1 MPGSTDGLLS
11 PGPTRPPK
19 RPGPFASDSM
29 KKILRTA
36 AVLFSLV
43 ASVCHAAPA
52 SPVSSIIVMP
62 WDLNQN
68 KNLPSEL
75 KAQGVSH
82 ATVYLNWSDI
92 ESRKGQYDFAHYHRY
107 VDAIVQGGLS
117 LLLVIDMGG
126 RPYKDETGQ
135 IVPNLSTVP
144 RWIVAAHP
152 DMAMRNFSGEAS
164 WQPDFADPAVRK
176 YADPFIAQTVEHFS
190 KRYPGKVLGYAI
202 GLQEEHEI
210 KYGQMG
216 YQWRDYKDSTQQAF
230 AKKYNAKQPVIN
242 YNNNIAAGVPKAE
255 PLLHAHKEFRE
266 ARLQEATC
274 AYANVI
280 RSKGAEAIG
289 YFAETFTSHDA
300 IYATGIVEK
309 LAPCIDI
316 AVIDFNFYDGYGL
329 VADSDVLPTL
339 ANYMGSLG
347 YKKVMV
353 GAYAER
359 WEAAKKTQE
368 LMPVIRRSIAQS
380 LSQAHVIGYE
390 IGGFQHQANGGALAS
405 LEMVKLN
412 ASTPKPL
419 PATSGK
425 PVGQIKIGILGS
437 TTNFH
442 VWHGERSAGRNPH
455 RDALFASYKILS
467 QEPGM
472 DVHIIGEKNLL
483 QDDPI
488 IQQLDAILVPHQA
501 AMPQSIK
508 AKLTTYWKNGGAL
521 IQDMRLGEFDENG
534 KPTFD
539 WMHELFGIANVEWK
553 KRGGI
558 FLIDGKVYRLKTSK
572 TLYTSYA
579 SITPRAGYTL
589 VATELLQKEQ
599 GIMVKGERTLAF
611 GFMPQL
617 VEDETRDVWR
627 KLFVREINKTVKSG
641 SSASK

>member
-1 MPGSTDGLLS
+1 
-11 PGPTRPPK
+11 
-19 RPGPFASDSM
+19 M
-29 KKILRTA
+29 KKILRIA
-36 AVLFSLV
+36 AVLVSLV
-43 ASVCHAAPA
+43 ALASQAAPPPPA
-52 SPVSSIIVMP
+52 PVSSIIVMP

-68 KNLPSEL
+68 QNLPREL
-75 KAQGVSH
+75 KAQGFSH

-92 ESRKGQYDFAHYHRY
+92 ESRKGQYEFAQYHRHL
-107 VDAIVQGGLS
+107 DAIVNGGLS

-135 IVPNLSTVP
+135 LVPNMSTVP
-144 RWIVAAHP
+144 QWITTAHP
-152 DMAMRNFSGEAS
+152 DMAMRNFSGDPS
-164 WQPDFADPAVRK
+164 WQPDFTDASIRK
-176 YADPFIAQTVEHFS
+176 YADPFIAQTVDHFS

-216 YQWRDYKDSTQQAF
+216 YQWRDYKESTQDAF
-230 AKKYNAKQPVIN
+230 AKKYNAKQPIIN
-242 YNNNIAAGVPKAE
+242 YNNHIAAGVPKAE

-266 ARLQEATC
+266 TRLQEATC

-300 IYATGIVEK
+300 IYATGVVEK

-329 VADSDVLPTL
+329 VADPDVLPTL

-353 GAYAER
+353 GAYGER
-359 WEAAKKTQE
+359 WEAAKKTPE
-368 LMPVIRRSIAQS
+368 LIPIIQQAVAQS
-380 LSQAHVIGYE
+380 LAQPHVMGYE
-390 IGGFQHQANGGALAS
+390 IGGFHHQAGGGPLAG
-405 LEMVKLN
+405 LQLNKLH
-412 ASTPKPL
+412 ARIAKPG
-419 PATSGK
+419 PAVTAGTERR
-425 PVGQIKIGILGS
+425 VRIGILGS

-442 VWHGERSAGRNPH
+442 VWHGEKSAGRNTH
-455 RDALFASYKILS
+455 RDALFASYRILS
-467 QEPGM
+467 SEPGM
-472 DVHIIGEKNLL
+472 QVHVIGEKNLL
-483 QDDPI
+483 ADDPI
-488 IQQLDAILVPHQA
+488 IGQLDAILVPHQA

-539 WMHELFGIANVEWK
+539 WMHEVFGIANVEWK
-553 KRGGI
+553 KNGGI
-558 FLIDGKVYRLKTSK
+558 FLIDGKVYRLKPSK
-572 TLYTSYA
+572 HLYAGYA
-579 SITPRAGYTL
+579 SITPRTGYQVL
-589 VATELLQKEQ
+589 ATELLQREQ
-599 GIMVKGERTLAF
+599 GILVKGERTLAF

-617 VEDETRDVWR
+617 VADSTQDAWK
-627 KLFVREINKTVKSG
+627 KLFVREIAKVATKRPALQN
-641 SSASK
+641 

>member
-1 MPGSTDGLLS
+1 
-11 PGPTRPPK
+11 
-19 RPGPFASDSM
+19 M
-29 KKILRTA
+29 KKILRIA
-36 AVLFSLV
+36 ALLVSLV
-43 ASVCHAAPA
+43 ALASHATPPA
-52 SPVSSIIVMP
+52 PVSSIIVMP

-68 KNLPSEL
+68 KNLPNEL
-75 KAQGVSH
+75 KAQGFSH
-82 ATVYLNWSDI
+82 ATIYLNWSDI
-92 ESRKGQYDFAHYHRY
+92 ESRKGQYEFAQYHHHL
-107 VDAIVQGGLS
+107 DAIVNGGLS

-135 IVPNLSTVP
+135 LVPHMSTVP
-144 RWIVAAHP
+144 QWITTAHP
-152 DMAMRNFSGEAS
+152 DMAMRNFSGDPS
-164 WQPDFADPAVRK
+164 WQPDFTDASIRK
-176 YADPFIAQTVEHFS
+176 YADPFIAQTVDHFS

-216 YQWRDYKDSTQQAF
+216 YQWRDYKESTQNAF
-230 AKKYNAKQPVIN
+230 VNKYNAKQPVIN

-309 LAPCIDI
+309 LSKCIDI
-316 AVIDFNFYDGYGL
+316 AVIDFNFYDGYAL
-329 VADSDVLPTL
+329 VPDSDVLPTL

-359 WEAAKKTQE
+359 WEAAKKTPE
-368 LMPVIRRSIAQS
+368 LIPVIQRSVAQS
-380 LSQAHVIGYE
+380 LSQAHVMGYE
-390 IGGFQHQANGGALAS
+390 IGGFEHQPGGGPLAS
-405 LEMVKLN
+405 LELKKLQAN
-412 ASTPKPL
+412 AANKPGNA
-419 PATSGK
+419 ATTSAI
-425 PVGQIKIGILGS
+425 PRVKIGILGS

-442 VWHGERSAGRNPH
+442 VWHGEKSAGRNTH

-467 QEPGM
+467 SEPGM
-472 DVHIIGEKNLL
+472 QVHVIGEKNLL
-483 QDDPI
+483 ADDPI
-488 IQQLDAILVPHQA
+488 IQKLDAILVPHQA

-508 AKLTTYWKNGGAL
+508 TKLTAYWKNGGTL

-539 WMHELFGIANVEWK
+539 WMHEMFGIANIEWK
-553 KRGGI
+553 KNGGI
-558 FLIDGKVYRLKTSK
+558 FLIDGKVYRLKPSK
-572 TLYTSYA
+572 RMYTSYA
-579 SITPRAGYTL
+579 SITPRPGYQL
-589 VATELLQKEQ
+589 LATELLQRNQ
-599 GIMVKGERTLAF
+599 GIMVRGERTLAF

-617 VEDETRDVWR
+617 VEDSTQDAWK
-627 KLFVREINKTVKSG
+627 KLFVREIAKVTTQRPALQN
-641 SSASK
+641 

>member
-1 MPGSTDGLLS
+1 MAQRKGSSIRSPASIKPPGS
-11 PGPTRPPK
+11 
-19 RPGPFASDSM
+19 FASDFM

-36 AVLFSLV
+36 AVVFSLV
-43 ASVCHAAPA
+43 ASVCHAAA
-52 SPVSSIIVMP
+52 ATPVSSIIVMP
-62 WDLNQN
+62 WDLSQN

-92 ESRKGQYDFAHYHRY
+92 ESRKGQYEFAHYHRY

-144 RWIVAAHP
+144 PWIVAAHP
-152 DMAMRNFSGEAS
+152 DMVMRNFSGEAS
-164 WQPDFADPAVRK
+164 WQPDFTDPAVRK
-176 YADPFIAQTVEHFS
+176 YAAPFIAQTVEHFS
-190 KRYPGKVLGYAI
+190 KHYPGKVLGYAI

-309 LAPCIDI
+309 LAQCIDI

-329 VADSDVLPTL
+329 VADSNVLPTL
-339 ANYMGSLG
+339 ANYLGSLG

-368 LMPVIRRSIAQS
+368 LMPVIRRSITQS

-405 LEMVKLN
+405 LEMAKLN
-412 ASTPKPL
+412 ASAIKSP
-419 PATSGK
+419 PATPGQ
-425 PVGQIKIGILGS
+425 GDAQIKIGILGS

-467 QEPGM
+467 QEQGM

-539 WMHELFGIANVEWK
+539 WMHEVFGIANIEWK
-553 KRGGI
+553 KKGGV
-558 FLIDGKVYRLKTSK
+558 FLIDGRVYRLKPTQHM
-572 TLYTSYA
+572 YMSYA
-579 SITPRAGYTL
+579 SITPRPGYRVL
-589 VATELLQKEQ
+589 ATELLQRNQ
-599 GIMVKGERTLAF
+599 GIMVRGERTLAF

-617 VEDETRDVWR
+617 VEDETKNTWR
-627 KLFVREINKTVKSG
+627 KLFVQEIRNAVVPRQ
-641 SSASK
+641 SATSP

>member
-1 MPGSTDGLLS
+1 
-11 PGPTRPPK
+11 
-19 RPGPFASDSM
+19 M

-43 ASVCHAAPA
+43 ASVSHAAPA

-62 WDLNQN
+62 WDLSQN
-68 KNLPSEL
+68 KNLPREL

-144 RWIVAAHP
+144 QWIIAAHP

-164 WQPDFADPAVRK
+164 WQPDFTDPAVRK

-216 YQWRDYKDSTQQAF
+216 YQWRDYKDSTQNAF
-230 AKKYNAKQPVIN
+230 AQKYNAKQPVIN
-242 YNNNIAAGVPKAE
+242 YNNNIAAGVPKVE
-255 PLLHAHKEFRE
+255 PLLHAHKDFRE

-390 IGGFQHQANGGALAS
+390 IGGFQHQGNGGALAS

-472 DVHIIGEKNLL
+472 DVHVIGEKNLL
-483 QDDPI
+483 QDGPI

-501 AMPQSIK
+501 AMPQSVK
-508 AKLTTYWKNGGAL
+508 AKLTAFWKNGGAV

-534 KPTFD
+534 KPSFD
-539 WMHELFGIANVEWK
+539 WMHEVFGIANIEWRPN
-553 KRGGI
+553 RGV
-558 FLIDGKVYRLKTSK
+558 FLIDGQVYRIKPSK
-572 TLYTSYA
+572 RLYTNYA
-579 SITPRAGYTL
+579 SITPRPGYRL
-589 VATELLQKEQ
+589 LATEPLKQGQ
-599 GIMVKGERTLAF
+599 GIMVRGERTLAF

-617 VEDETRDVWR
+617 VEDTTQDAWK
-627 KLFVREINKTVKSG
+627 KLFVREITKV
-641 SSASK
+641 ASQRSRPQN

>member
-1 MPGSTDGLLS
+1 
-11 PGPTRPPK
+11 
-19 RPGPFASDSM
+19 M

-43 ASVCHAAPA
+43 AWACPAAPA
-52 SPVSSIIVMP
+52 YPVSSIIVMP
-62 WDLNQN
+62 WDLSQN

-144 RWIVAAHP
+144 QWIVAAHP

-164 WQPDFADPAVRK
+164 WQPDFTDPAVRK

-539 WMHELFGIANVEWK
+539 WMHEVFGIANVEWK

-558 FLIDGKVYRLKTSK
+558 FLIDGKVYRLKPSK
-572 TLYTSYA
+572 TVYASYA
-579 SITPRAGYTL
+579 SITPRTGYKVL
-589 VATELLQKEQ
+589 ATELLQREQ
-599 GIMVKGERTLAF
+599 GIMVRGDRTLAF

-617 VEDETRDVWR
+617 VEDETKDAWR
-627 KLFVREINKTVKSG
+627 KLFVQEIRNAVTPRQ
-641 SSASK
+641 SATSP